1 VLPSSRS
8 RAPRRLVPIVALAVV
23 ALALSAPQLL
33 PSADAGDMVLTQVA
47 GRARS
52 VSFDAPGGARS
63 KVAALGAGA
72 RSLVVG
78 ETPHDGSDTRVLL
91 PFKVSAEAL
100 DALHDGG
107 RANVS
112 MRVWRV
118 VHLEG
123 QQLAVDA
130 YTNGTMQNAAYAR
143 PAKRLVSTVPVR
155 GRLAVDVTG
164 IVRPM
169 TRPGTLVVRVALGH
183 RAPMDGVRT
192 QVDIATSASRNA
204 ANRPVLSVGLVGSPG
219 PVTVPSIV
227 TAPPAPTVP
236 TTRTAPTTTTTAPAP
251 PATNE
256 IFRDDFNG
264 ATLDRSKWR
273 PNWLAGTDDAV
284 TKPVNSN
291 EQSCYDPA
299 QVSVGGGYLHL
310 NAVSR
315 ACRANNGVTYPYAS
329 GLIESAGHFTFTYG
343 TIEARI
349 WVPPGTAGVANWP
362 AFWANGTGTWPIT
375 GELDVMEGLEGHT
388 CFHFHSTLGGPG
400 GCAPLASPSGWHTYA
415 ADWEP
420 GSVTYFYDG
429 VQVGR
434 VTSGITASPMYLILN
449 LAVSPS
455 ISPPVQLPS
464 EMLVDWVRV
473 TR

>member
-1 VLPSSRS
+1 
-8 RAPRRLVPIVALAVV
+8 
-23 ALALSAPQLL
+23 
-33 PSADAGDMVLTQVA
+33 M
-47 GRARS
+47 
-52 VSFDAPGGARS
+52 
-63 KVAALGAGA
+63 
-72 RSLVVG
+72 
-78 ETPHDGSDTRVLL
+78 
-91 PFKVSAEAL
+91 
-100 DALHDGG
+100 
-107 RANVS
+107 
-112 MRVWRV
+112 
-118 VHLEG
+118 
-123 QQLAVDA
+123 
-130 YTNGTMQNAAYAR
+130 
-143 PAKRLVSTVPVR
+143 
-155 GRLAVDVTG
+155 
-164 IVRPM
+164 
-169 TRPGTLVVRVALGH
+169 
-183 RAPMDGVRT
+183 RT

-204 ANRPVLSVGLVGSPG
+204 ANRPVLSVSLVGSPG

-227 TAPPAPTVP
+227 PTVP
-236 TTRTAPTTTTTAPAP
+236 TVPTIPTTRPAPTTTTTVPAP

-256 IFRDDFNG
+256 IFRDDFSG

-343 TIEARI
+343 KIEARI
-349 WVPPGTAGVANWP
+349 STPPGSAGVANWP

-375 GELDVMEGLEGHT
+375 GELDVMEGLEGHA
-388 CFHFHSTLGGPG
+388 CFHFHSTVGGPG
-400 GCAPLASPSGWHTYA
+400 GCAPLVSPSGWHTYA

-420 GSVTYFYDG
+420 GSVTFFYDG

-434 VTSGITASPMYLILN
+434 VTSGITTSPMYLILN